1 MTKGGGLFD
10 KSVEYFVTDENKNKV
25 KYEDVK
31 DSLYKIGSFWKVV
44 KTQKSMFYAESH
56 TCLPVTVYVSDSKQQ
71 PLDSRL
77 SLCTIYFVDHDKDSE
92 LLLKG
97 INIQPGGVDKKTCS
111 VVANDTAYKCDRLT
125 KCRST
130 KYTCNSSTKW
140 MTFYIK
146 NSKKLLLLGT
156 AESVSPKMLNYLAG
170 YFCDTS
176 VEGNHFL
183 KGSVVKTARP
193 PKPPKS
199 LPPPVGLKPPKSLP
213 PPVGLKPPAT
223 DNEGDDEGSEDEV
236 PMAEVPMDEVP
247 IASDESIVSGDEER
261 VSDDGVVHRVSD
273 YGESDYGEEERV
285 SVQSP
290 RFSFGTP
297 KPTNPKRYFAMPR
310 KSNRTDS
317 EKTKKV
323 IIRNKEP
330 NKLTINA
337 PGVKKYWECECIPEH
352 VGNKE
357 KICDCTVKEKKF
369 GVSGGKKKTLKRKL
383 KRRKTVNRKKD

>member
-92 LLLKG
+92 LLVKG

-156 AESVSPKMLNYLAG
+156 AETVSPKMLNYLAG

-223 DNEGDDEGSEDEV
+223 DDENYVPIVSDDEVPMAEVPMAEVPMDEVPMAEV

-247 IASDESIVSGDEER
+247 IASEDGVSDEER
-261 VSDDGVVHRVSD
+261 AST
-273 YGESDYGEEERV
+273 
-285 SVQSP
+285 QSP

-297 KPTNPKRYFAMPR
+297 KRTNPKRYFAMPG

-337 PGVKKYWECECIPEH
+337 PGVEKYWECECVPER
-352 VGNKE
+352 VGDKE
-357 KICDCTVKEKKF
+357 KNCDCTVKEKKF
-369 GVSGGKKKTLKRKL
+369 GVSGGKKKTLKRKS
-383 KRRKTVNRKKD
+383 KRRKTVNRKKNL